1 MNPMQMLQSFLGR
14 GMSPQQIIN
23 QMSGNKNPMIT
34 NLMNMMQTGNS
45 KGVEDFARN
54 IFKEKGRDF
63 DKEFGEF
70 KKNFKFQCR
79 LL

>member
-34 NLMNMMQTGNS
+34 NLMNMMKTGDS
-45 KGVEDFARN
+45 KGVENFARN

-70 KKNFKFQCR
+70 KKNFKF
-79 LL
+79 

>member
-23 QMSGNKNPMIT
+23 QISGDKNPMIT

-70 KKNFKFQCR
+70 KKNFKF
-79 LL
+79 

>member
-1 MNPMQMLQSFLGR
+1 MNPMQMLQNFITR
-14 GMSPQQIIN
+14 GLSPQKIVE
-23 QMSGNKNPMIT
+23 QMSGNKNPMII
-34 NLMNMMQTGNS
+34 NLMNMMQTGDS

-70 KKNFKFQCR
+70 KKNFKF
-79 LL
+79 